1 MNKLRLYFGALCF
14 TSFCFARVPPGDIG
28 VSTKLKDSQELRS
41 FQMPTF
47 SIPADNN
54 YTVEELSNKI
64 QEAVAQYLVYAEEG
78 SLIYTL
84 FFDPELMQEGIGRF
98 SEFWADSAAP
108 DKIKNWKN
116 YTFTYSS
123 NPSKKITVTDPENSV
138 VALFEGFS
146 YALDKQES
154 L

>member
-1 MNKLRLYFGALCF
+1 MNKLLLYFWALCLI
-14 TSFCFARVPPGDIG
+14 SCCFAKVPSGDIG
-28 VSTKLKDSQELRS
+28 VSAKLKDSQELRS

-47 SIPADNN
+47 SIPADNT
-54 YTVEELSNKI
+54 YTIAELSYKI
-64 QEAVAQYLVYAEEG
+64 QEAVAKYLVYAEEG
-78 SLIYTL
+78 SLMYTL
-84 FFDPELMQEGIGRF
+84 FFDPELMQEGVGRF
-98 SEFWADSAAP
+98 SEFWTDSSAP
-108 DKIKNWKN
+108 DKIETWKN

-123 NPSKKITVTDPENSV
+123 NPIKKITVTDPENAV